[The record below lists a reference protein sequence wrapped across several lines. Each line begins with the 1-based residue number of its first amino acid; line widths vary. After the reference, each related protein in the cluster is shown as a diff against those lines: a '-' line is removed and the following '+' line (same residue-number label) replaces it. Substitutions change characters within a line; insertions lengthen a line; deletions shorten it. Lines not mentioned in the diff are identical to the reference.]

1 MTDDNI
7 RRPALGVAELALR
20 LPGPL
25 GAVRDSDA
33 PAHSVVARRS
43 RYYSGYIM
51 KPVSGPG
58 PGEPP
63 EA

>member
-1 MTDDNI
+1 MTDDNMHKFALLL
-7 RRPALGVAELALR
+7 RRPALR

-33 PAHSVVARRS
+33 PAHSVVARR
-43 RYYSGYIM
+43 YYSGYIV